1 MSVAATTCPSPT
13 YPTSG
18 TNPWCS
24 TTAVRLFCVVLVSSW
39 IILDQ
44 PALGLPNPSEL
55 TTVEVPWGIVTG
67 ASGRVC
73 AAGIISQDKRER
85 LPTGSS

>member
-1 MSVAATTCPSPT
+1 MSVAAITCPSPT

-18 TNPWCS
+18 TNPCS
-24 TTAVRLFCVVLVSSW
+24 TTAVRLLCVVLVSSW

-55 TTVEVPWGIVTG
+55 TTVEVPCGIVTG

-73 AAGIISQDKRER
+73 AAGIILRDKRER
-85 LPTGSS
+85 LLTGSS

>member
-1 MSVAATTCPSPT
+1 MSVAAITCPSPT

-24 TTAVRLFCVVLVSSW
+24 TTAVRLLCVVLVFSW

-55 TTVEVPWGIVTG
+55 TTVEGKTFKYFHPRSY
-67 ASGRVC
+67 ARRV
-73 AAGIISQDKRER
+73 
-85 LPTGSS
+85 